1 MPTYTVTSVEGALDA
16 PKRAKIAAAIT
27 RIHAETT
34 GAPTYFA
41 QVIFTEVAPDR
52 YFVGG
57 SPLKGQQVF
66 VNGQI
71 RGGRSA
77 ETKDSLIAQIT
88 AAVAEASKLAN
99 RNVWVYITDLVPRQM
114 VEFGH
119 VLPEAGDE
127 ARWARRCRKPT
138 GPTCRVSLPATKP
151 RATASPA
158 TTPQLH
164 Y

>member
-1 MPTYTVTSVEGALDA
+1 MPTYTFTSVEGTLDA
-16 PKRAKIAAAIT
+16 PKRAKIASAIT
-27 RIHAETT
+27 RIHSETT

-41 QVIFTEVAPDR
+41 QVIFTEVAPDC

-99 RNVWVYITDLVPRQM
+99 RNVWVYITELVPRQM

-127 ARWARRCRKPT
+127 ARWAAA
-138 GPTCRVSLPATKP
+138 LPEADRAHMQSFAP
-151 RATASPA
+151 R
-158 TTPQLH
+158 H
-164 Y
+164 

>member
-1 MPTYTVTSVEGALDA
+1 MPTYTVTCVEGTLDA
-16 PKRAKIAAAIT
+16 PKRAKIASAIT
-27 RIHAETT
+27 RIHSETT

-52 YFVGG
+52 HFVGG

-88 AAVAEASKLAN
+88 AAVAETSKLGN
-99 RNVWVYITDLVPRQM
+99 RNVWVYITRLRAREKGKVGQS
-114 VEFGH
+114 
-119 VLPEAGDE
+119 LPEAGQQV
-127 ARWARRCRKPT
+127 RWAAALAEAGR
-138 GPTCRVSLPATKP
+138 GPM
-151 RATASPA
+151 
-158 TTPQLH
+158 Q
-164 Y
+164 